1 MKVREDFSLLF
12 SLYDCGKSFK
22 TFSANKLSLFFSRGQ
37 SNKGSNV
44 T

>member
-1 MKVREDFSLLF
+1 MKVRKDFSLLL

-22 TFSANKLSLFFSRGQ
+22 TFSTSKLSLFFPRSQ
-37 SNKGSNV
+37 SYKGSNV